1 MAGKLAEMENNFKS
15 WMASPISKIFIGT
28 NLVFAVLFLV
38 SVPSFVKEYIT
49 QDAVSIGGKKY
60 DLSDVKDSSPIAY
73 SKFQS
78 EYKALLK
85 NTFGEFAQDK
95 LFELVAKDK
104 NIKPSEVLNEGLVLR
119 EPSEEEILNVY
130 MSNKAQL
137 GGKSL
142 AETKDKIV
150 GFLKNQQEQEH
161 SRNKYREII
170 TKYPVDFLIKE
181 PESIRVTVDEKN
193 NPSMGPKDAKI
204 TVIEFSDFECPF
216 CKRSQDV
223 NRQLR
228 EKYKGQIRWVF
239 RDFPLPFHQDA
250 MYAHM
255 AANCSIEEGKYW
267 DVFNVLFD
275 NSGNLSKSN
284 VDSLVL
290 KTGLSKD
297 KYQTCMKDQ
306 SKLKTEIDA
315 DIQDGQKVGVSG
327 TPAFFINGIFVSG
340 ALPFENF
347 DEIIQKEL
355 KQ

>member
-1 MAGKLAEMENNFKS
+1 MGGKLAEMENNFKS
-15 WMASPISKIFIGT
+15 WMAQPISKIFIGT
-28 NLVFAVLFLV
+28 NLVFALLFFV

-60 DLSDVKDSSPIAY
+60 DLSDVKNSSPIAY

-78 EYKALLK
+78 EYKSLLK

-104 NIKPSEVLNEGLVLR
+104 NIKPSEVLNEGLILR
-119 EPSEEEILNVY
+119 EPSEEDIINVY

-142 AETKDKIV
+142 AETREKIV

-181 PESIRVTVDEKN
+181 PEAIRVTVDEKN
-193 NPSMGPKDAKI
+193 NPSIGPKDAKV

-223 NRQLR
+223 NNQLR

-267 DVFNVLFD
+267 DVFNVLFE
-275 NSGNLSKSN
+275 NSGNLSKSK
-284 VDSLVL
+284 VDEFVL
-290 KTGLSKD
+290 KTGLSKE
-297 KYQTCMKDQ
+297 KYQSCMKDQ
-306 SKLKTEIDA
+306 SKLKSEIEA

>member
-1 MAGKLAEMENNFKS
+1 MGGKLAGMENIFKK
-15 WMASPISKIFIGT
+15 WMENPISKIVLAT
-28 NLVFAVLFLV
+28 NFVFALLFIV
-38 SVPSFVKEYIT
+38 SVPSFVREYIT

-60 DLSDVKDSSPIAY
+60 DLSDVKETSPIAY

-78 EYKALLK
+78 EYKSLIK
-85 NTFGEFAQDK
+85 NTLGEFAQDK

-104 NIKPSEVLNEGLVLR
+104 NIKPSEVLNQGFTPT
-119 EPSEEEILNVY
+119 EPSEEDILNVY

-142 AETKDKIV
+142 SETKDKIV
-150 GFLKNQQEQEH
+150 GFLKSQQEQEH
-161 SRNKYREII
+161 NRAVYRDIV
-170 TKYPVDFLIKE
+170 TKYPVEFLIKE
-181 PESIRVTVDEKN
+181 PAAVRVTVEEKN
-193 NPSMGPKDAKI
+193 NPSIGPKDAKI

-223 NRQLR
+223 NQKLR

-255 AANCSIEEGKYW
+255 AANCSVSEGKYW
-267 DVFNVLFD
+267 DVFNLFFE
-275 NSGNLSKSN
+275 NSGNLGKAN
-284 VDSLVL
+284 VDALIV
-290 KTGLSKD
+290 KAGVSKD
-297 KYQTCMKDQ
+297 KYQSCMKDA
-306 SKLKTEIDA
+306 SNLKAEIDA

>member
-1 MAGKLAEMENNFKS
+1 MENYFKS
-15 WMASPISKIFIGT
+15 WMAHPISKIFMAT
-28 NLVFAVLFLV
+28 NFIFAVLFIV
-38 SVPSFVKEYIT
+38 SVPSFVKEHIT

-60 DLSDVKDSSPIAY
+60 DISDVKESSPIAY

-78 EYKALLK
+78 EYKSLLK

-104 NIKPSEVLNEGLVLR
+104 NLKPSEVLTQGLVVK
-119 EPSEEEILNVY
+119 EPSEEEIINVY
-130 MSNKAQL
+130 MANKAQL

-142 AETKDKIV
+142 SETRDKIV
-150 GFLKNQQEQEH
+150 GFLKNQQEQEF
-161 SRNKYREII
+161 SRNRYKEII

-181 PESIRVTVDEKN
+181 PDIVRVTVAENN
-193 NPSMGPKDAKI
+193 NPSIGPKDAKI
-204 TVIEFSDFECPF
+204 TIIEFSDFECPF
-216 CKRSQDV
+216 CKRSQEV

-267 DVFNVLFD
+267 DVFNVLFE
-275 NSGNLSKSN
+275 NTGNLSKGN
-284 VDSLVL
+284 VDALVL
-290 KTGLSKD
+290 NTGISKS
-297 KYQTCMKDQ
+297 KYQNCMKNQ
-306 SKLKTEIDA
+306 TKLKAEIEV

>member
-1 MAGKLAEMENNFKS
+1 MGGKLAEMENNFKS
-15 WMASPISKIFIGT
+15 WMANPISKIFMAT
-28 NLVFAVLFLV
+28 NFLFAVLFVV
-38 SVPSFVKEYIT
+38 SVPSFVKEHIT

-60 DLSDVKDSSPIAY
+60 DISDVRESSPIAY

-78 EYKALLK
+78 EYKSLLK

-95 LFELVAKDK
+95 LFELVAKEK
-104 NIKPSEVLNEGLVLR
+104 NIKPSDVLNEGFVAR
-119 EPSEEEILNVY
+119 EPSDEDVLNVY
-130 MSNKAQL
+130 MSNKDQL

-142 AETKDKIV
+142 AETREKIV

-181 PESIRVTVDEKN
+181 PDIVRVTVDEKN
-193 NPSMGPKDAKI
+193 NPSIGPKDAKI

-255 AANCSIEEGKYW
+255 AANCSVEDDKYW
-267 DVFNVLFD
+267 EVFNVLFE
-275 NSGNLSKSN
+275 NSGNLGKSN

-290 KTGLSKD
+290 GTGVSKA
-297 KYQTCMKDQ
+297 KYQNCMRDQ
-306 SKLKTEIDA
+306 RKLKSEIEA